1 MWLSVF
7 GILFCWVKFFFSLL
21 LDSRPFQRHQSVS
34 IGGSALWPIFTD
46 TYRTDTYTH
55 AHTFTQ
61 CVYARKM
68 SWLFGRL
75 VYDQRIQNQNSI
87 TTQRKKSFM
96 HGNNFRKE
104 RRERAHHRP
113 KTKTNQKNS
122 DQKKKSERNCRYK
135 MPILNF
141 ISITIRNTRLYR
153 PLQSKIWTFTV
164 YIHRKNEKRTEKR
177 EKKTFTKNFFH
188 SKSGAHI
195 QPDPI
200 TLCFMLFSVAFFS
213 DSIMNGSTEESNTQ
227 KSVVKMK
234 FIV

>member
-55 AHTFTQ
+55 AHIFTQ

-104 RRERAHHRP
+104 RRKRAHHRP

-153 PLQSKIWTFTV
+153 PLQSKIWTFTI